1 MVKTPPFHGV
11 NVGSNPAGVTIFFG
25 RLAQLGERLPYKQDV
40 SGSSPLSPTRL
51 QHIRKDVLF
60 CFICRQD
67 EPLRGTAET
76 GQKSMQCSLVYNI
89 TGFRHRRGPAT
100 GDALH
105 RNHWLWCQIQ
115 GGGKRRSGATSI
127 DDNAVDDSIAGEAD
141 RRSSPAAGPYTHL
154 RVAEL
159 LQMRF
164 TA

>member
-76 GQKSMQCSLVYNI
+76 GQKGMQCSLVYNI
-89 TGFRHRRGPAT
+89 TGFRHRRFTRICASQSSFKCGSLPKARYRPPGYST
-100 GDALH
+100 
-105 RNHWLWCQIQ
+105 
-115 GGGKRRSGATSI
+115 SGRMCCF
-127 DDNAVDDSIAGEAD
+127 VLYAD
-141 RRSSPAAGPYTHL
+141 RMNRYAVLPKRDRKVCSAVWCTI
-154 RVAEL
+154 
-159 LQMRF
+159 
-164 TA
+164 